1 MNGVKSRVSPILT
14 AELFPEVTGRLHEL
28 LRSLSVKEWSLPTN
42 SSQRTVK
49 DIASHMLDGSL
60 RRLSMQRDGYFPPEG
75 SGQQR
80 ADETLLEFLNR
91 LNAEWEIGTRR
102 LSPRVLVDLLAS
114 ADRQLTELFQ
124 SLDPFGPAIF
134 PVAWAGEEASQN
146 WMDIARDYTEKWHH
160 TRQIFEATN
169 RPSTISERRLLHPC
183 LDTFMRA
190 LPFTFSG
197 VKAPAGTVVAV
208 MITGDAGGEWFV
220 ERVGELW
227 VQTPTAT
234 RAPSA
239 TVAMDADTAWRLV
252 TKRRARDVVRR
263 EFPQIRI
270 EGDVELGEH
279 VLDMVA
285 MMA

>member
-1 MNGVKSRVSPILT
+1 MPPIV
-14 AELFPEVTGRLHEL
+14 AADLFPEVTGRLHEL
-28 LRSLSVKEWSLPTN
+28 LRSLSVEEWSLPTT

-60 RRLSMQRDGYFPPEG
+60 RRLSMQRDGYFSPEG
-75 SGQQR
+75 SGRQQTN
-80 ADETLLEFLNR
+80 ESLLEFLNR
-91 LNAEWEIGTRR
+91 LNAEWQVGTRR

-114 ADRQLTELFQ
+114 ADRQLAELFQ

-160 TRQIFEATN
+160 TRQIFDATD
-169 RPSTISERRLLHPC
+169 RPSTISGRALMHPC

-190 LPFTFSG
+190 LPFTFSS
-197 VKAPAGTVVAV
+197 VKAPASTVVAV
-208 MITGDAGGEWFV
+208 VITGDAGGQWFV
-220 ERVGELW
+220 ERSGELW
-227 VQTPTAT
+227 IQTPAAA

-239 TVAMDADTAWRLV
+239 TATMDTDTAWRLV
-252 TKRRARDVVRR
+252 TKRRSRDAARR
-263 EFPQIRI
+263 EFPQITI
-270 EGDVELGEH
+270 DGDTELGAH
-279 VLDMVA
+279 VFEIVA